1 MKKNYTF
8 DELESL
14 MRSKGC
20 NLADVAIGEMMDI
33 IYDETGT
40 YPSWSDIA
48 PEWVVKNC
56 IG

>member
-1 MKKNYTF
+1 MGKNYTF
-8 DELESL
+8 DDLESL

-33 IYDETGT
+33 IYDESGV